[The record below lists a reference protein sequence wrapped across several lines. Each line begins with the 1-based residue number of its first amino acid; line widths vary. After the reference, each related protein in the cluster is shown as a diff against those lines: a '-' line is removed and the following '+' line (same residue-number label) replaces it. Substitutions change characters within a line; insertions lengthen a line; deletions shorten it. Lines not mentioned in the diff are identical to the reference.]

1 MDSIL
6 TSIKKLLHIS
16 ADDKSFDTDVIIHIN
31 TQLNALVQMGV
42 GMKGFNISSDL
53 EKWSDFLLN
62 ADNLEAAKTYT
73 YAKTK
78 LVFDPPANAVHVNA
92 LKEAADEAACRLNY
106 EAEMEV

>member
-16 ADDKSFDTDVIIHIN
+16 ADDTSFDTDVIMHIN
-31 TQLNALVQMGV
+31 TQLNAIVQMGA
-42 GMKGFNISSDL
+42 GKRGFVISSNL

-78 LVFDPPANAVHVNA
+78 LVFDPPANSVHVNA
-92 LKEAADEAACRLNY
+92 LKEAADEAAWRLNH
-106 EAEMEV
+106 EVETGV